1 GRVGIRD
8 FHVTG
13 VQMCALPICS
23 LEKPLRPLWPATAT
37 LSSTRASSSTASR
50 ARWRWAVPLNLAS
63 TVARLGQDYTVT
75 RPGDTV
81 YVAGW
86 PTQPGEPT
94 TFTARGV
101 LYPAT
106 PQLLERLPEGDDVA
120 G

>member
-1 GRVGIRD
+1 
-8 FHVTG
+8 
-13 VQMCALPICS
+13 M
-23 LEKPLRPLWPATAT
+23 
-37 LSSTRASSSTASR
+37 
-50 ARWRWAVPLNLAS
+50 PLNLAS

-120 G
+120 GPAKGFITTAELRTSEPGGAKGDLLTAEGAQWECKSVNTYGPDGGFWECVLMRVG